1 MSDIIYKNA
10 TAFLQKRFPAAVI
23 LSNELCLSND
33 ISGEV
38 IRTWLMIAQD
48 PDMGVKQRVIAFS
61 NLGENSEAKIIEI
74 AKNTIDFFTK
84 LDSGLLVRFDNAV
97 ERTGHPINTSQMF
110 FAPKIILYTNGLY
123 IPYEVVI
130 NIFSNVNLL
139 VEIRNESKMFN
150 SLFISYGGTDETIA
164 VVINAYLKNKGITT
178 WFFPDDALP
187 GQKLHRVMYEGVN
200 NHDRVLLIC
209 SKKSLS
215 RPGVLNEIER
225 VFEREAREGGSEILI
240 PIALDKFVFS
250 NWVPSRPDLA
260 AQIRSR
266 VIAKIDV
273 SEIESEHVQI
283 QLNKIV
289 ASLSKVNI

>member
-23 LSNELCLSND
+23 PSKEFCFFNK
-33 ISGEV
+33 ISGET
-38 IRTWLMIAQD
+38 IKAWIMIAQD

-61 NLGENSEAKIIEI
+61 NLGENSEVKILAI
-74 AKNTIDFFTK
+74 ARNTIDFFTK
-84 LDSGLLVRFDNAV
+84 LDSELLVGFDNAV
-97 ERTGHPINTSQMF
+97 ERTGHPINNSQML
-110 FAPKIILYTNGLY
+110 FAPKIILYTNDLN
-123 IPYEVVI
+123 IPCEIVI
-130 NIFSNVNLL
+130 DIFSSANLL
-139 VEIRNESKMFN
+139 VEIISERKMFN
-150 SLFISYGGTDETIA
+150 SLFISYGGTDEAIA
-164 VVINAYLKNKGITT
+164 IKINSYLKSKGITT
-178 WFFPDDALP
+178 WFFPEDALP
-187 GQKLHRVMYEGVN
+187 GQKLHRVMHEGVN
-200 NHDRVLLIC
+200 NHDRVLLLC

-240 PIALDKFVFS
+240 PIALARFVFS
-250 NWVPSRPDLA
+250 NWVPSRSDLA

-273 SEIESEHVQI
+273 SEIESEHGQV

-289 ASLSKVNI
+289 SSLSKVNI

>member
-10 TAFLQKRFPAAVI
+10 TAFLQKRFPAAVVR
-23 LSNELCLSND
+23 SNELYLSSEM
-33 ISGEV
+33 SGET
-38 IRTWLMIAQD
+38 IQTWLMIAQD

-61 NLGENSEAKIIEI
+61 NLGENSEVKILAI
-74 AKNTIDFFTK
+74 ARNAINFFTK
-84 LDSGLLVRFDNAV
+84 LDSELWVGFDDA
-97 ERTGHPINTSQMF
+97 ERTSHPINTAQMI
-110 FAPKIILYTNGLY
+110 FAPKIILYTEELC
-123 IPYEVVI
+123 ISCQAVI
-130 NIFSNVNLL
+130 DIFSSVNIFVDI
-139 VEIRNESKMFN
+139 VIESKMFK
-150 SLFISYGGTDETIA
+150 SLFISYGGTDEAIA
-164 VVINAYLKNKGITT
+164 IKINTYLKGKGITT

-187 GQKLHRVMYEGVN
+187 GQKLHRVMHEGVN
-200 NHDRVLLIC
+200 NHDRVLLLC

-266 VIAKIDV
+266 VITKIDV

-289 ASLSKVNI
+289 SSLSKVNI